1 MPMMLLMRL
10 TNLLSFYLYPILCFD
25 ISPGVGVLAAACFL
39 LGAAIQGFLLYRR
52 KKAVRLPALCALA
65 AGVPFTLIYLSD
77 VLDHL
82 IDSREVYIP
91 LIHHNILIH
100 SYFEIYV
107 IVFSTAAA
115 YALLGVLAGWA
126 AYRLLRRKRTL

>member
-1 MPMMLLMRL
+1 MR
-10 TNLLSFYLYPILCFD
+10 S
-25 ISPGVGVLAAACFL
+25 GG
-39 LGAAIQGFLLYRR
+39 
-52 KKAVRLPALCALA
+52 
-65 AGVPFTLIYLSD
+65 GVPFTLIYLSD

-100 SYFEIYV
+100 SYFGIYV
-107 IVFSTAAA
+107 IVFSAAAA